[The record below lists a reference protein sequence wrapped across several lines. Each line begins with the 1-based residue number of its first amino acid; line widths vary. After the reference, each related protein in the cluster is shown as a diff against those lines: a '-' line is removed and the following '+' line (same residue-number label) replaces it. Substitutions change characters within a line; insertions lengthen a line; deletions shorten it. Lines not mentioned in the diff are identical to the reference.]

1 MHRLFRLSLL
11 VVLLGIFCSVGLTA
25 QNRVQLSG
33 RLVSGEVRVL
43 VKDSI
48 YTLNYE
54 YDIFGTLIIEPGTTI
69 EFNPEGR
76 MIVQPGGRLIADGFA
91 RATYNPNPFSHNGT
105 TILPYENVG
114 TTRNPYSYIGY
125 SDLRY
130 FLYGTYNHNLNGV
143 VPTDVD
149 ATIDVSTPRDL
160 TININKYRHI
170 FDVVLDTAQRRIID
184 LVGDGVNYPEP
195 TPPQYRIPFEDAIMF
210 IASKLGSAPADD
222 YNLQRYPWRRIGDL
236 PVNVVSQLIV
246 FKGQPFTNFSKE
258 WGHIVVLPGARA
270 AFFRNCEF
278 NGLRKDTTVDRLPYY
293 VASQFTPPLTQT
305 EVNFLNRNM
314 IDRSNGAGGA
324 LSTFSSRTWLINCR
338 FTCNMAR
345 HRGGALQIM
354 QSPEGF
360 PRPSATPDYYRLDK
374 NPNITDKGG
383 ELSQINTNNVQPG
396 WSKIL
401 AIDYIDED
409 PVNYPEPLT
418 NYDRQYYDDARIAS
432 YLGRIRNLKFDDNFV
447 QLANYKEVIIGTPPV
462 RVTRDDTTEFANA
475 NQYYGNLAFG
485 GAVYVSGE
493 SSTFII
499 SPLEGTATGY
509 RTHPFEIGFGV
520 NNSINIHGPG
530 PGYAPTLQTFPLHD
544 TLLFLHNWTNNY
556 QGNVSSLGAR
566 GGAMYVGDNTSMI
579 VAGEFLN
586 NYAYTKYLQSDSAGS
601 NTGYYARGGAIY
613 QSDSRNRLQVRGG
626 PNRAG
631 GTNVDNPTIFYN
643 NWAGT
648 GGAIFV
654 ESITDITDPLFFDSD
669 QWEEPKFYLQSP
681 IIGGSDHYIYTR
693 DYGFNITFRQNR
705 ARSYGGAIF
714 TNRNMSVNGAGG
726 VTNNTLI
733 GYGGRYPVAFDSN
746 HAGYAGGAV
755 HIRIPFRASSPDM
768 ERTVQMIR
776 ANFTY
781 NKVGENVA
789 EALKPQVRGGGA
801 LYVMNADLNLMK
813 SNEFRGNVVYNGN
826 GGAIHMVRPNLYN
839 KRFFL
844 TDLDNEERTAS
855 SAMPFYY
862 WPNTSYTS
870 ENGVLAYMSSA
881 YPPDARMLNRFLDNQ
896 LIVDDQILAAQS
908 GSGTTQIGL
917 GTPSTTANLFG
928 VAFLSEDEGYT
939 VGAGGTIIRLTEGG
953 DQWEYI
959 PSGTANQLND
969 IDFLTNN
976 VGVIVGD
983 NGTVLRTLNGG
994 LNWAPVAI
1002 NLLPGWSI
1010 AGINFYS
1017 VKFSGSSSNTGY
1029 LVGDDGFIAKITVTL
1044 NTVTVDQVE
1053 SGTIHNLYE
1062 VYFNRIH
1069 QGYAVGHRGLILKLN
1084 EDDKWDG
1091 QISNIYTDLYSVY
1104 FTNDYTGYAVG
1115 ENGVLLKTTNA
1126 GYSWDRIE
1134 TGTTIQLNRVWFTGL
1149 HDGYITGNDG
1159 LMLKSTN
1166 DGATWFAL
1174 DPKTTENLNDI
1185 FFKTPSVGYTVG
1197 DMGFIARTSDA
1208 GANWEKKLSKDLQ
1221 YIDVRRWA
1229 QESGLPE
1236 NGVGLGGAI
1245 YILDSATASR
1255 FGRLDSTWF
1264 NRVRILNNFAYS
1276 GSAIYSDN
1284 FDMKLVFNR
1293 SLITSNMVD
1302 DRNDIGIF
1310 QNAITGP
1317 VIRDLATQTTIIGN
1331 WASHDLASTCIYG
1344 EIQGPSPAFTFSEAS
1359 NSIYNNKSRFLIRLP
1374 DAPNTKGV
1382 LAGTTGLGFGGTDTL
1397 SGNYWGKTEANVTL
1411 IVYDSC
1417 TNCPGKKYRGGQQE
1431 TFYLDTTDLVGG
1443 YNYHNTTTL
1452 EYRLWET
1459 KSENSALRNS
1469 FLKNGVHSYLFEG
1482 PFESTLRWDYQPI
1495 PLMNKIDVD
1504 ENTPADSSIPDILL
1518 ASGRIYDAYDK
1529 GVEIKTADY
1538 ARRRMSPIEDFAVG
1552 IPPEL
1557 VRYVD
1562 NTSPYY
1568 GKYVRCLVR
1577 DPFIAESLANVT
1589 DPAYPIINSLQTEFH
1604 PFVGPAHD
1612 TLFYHPIGYPLF
1624 LETEANYT
1632 GDVNR
1637 TNHDLRFLNESV
1649 FFVINE
1655 TTNDYIRV
1663 NLRQVSEDASHREV
1677 FRGRVELIPDSSNR
1691 IPNTTIRRSNEG
1703 LLNFGSN
1710 IGDPHMLRAVEHN
1723 AYNEDKGTLQG
1734 RKYFNRFDQLGNEP
1748 LLYKNRPTM
1757 PISNNKFNV
1766 NYETYFAGERYR
1778 ALPVN
1783 VGDSVSVVSRTILW
1797 RDGVDTALQKGF
1809 GFRVTNSTMPAEFT
1823 GDIYHLKVDTI
1834 VKYVPSQFPWRNAHG
1849 VYDTLR
1855 ITNFLHKVF
1864 ITEDREYP
1872 KDVGTYSQPNPQMGI
1887 GRDAVGRDHI
1897 LNITAKDWNNLY
1909 DPRAFEIPDDYA
1921 YLRYEAYPSYPN
1933 SGLQNW
1939 LKYEYIPAGATYVT
1953 NPMDEANG
1961 YLLLRGRPT
1970 NPYIVPGGEEVYV
1983 TVHNYPPHYRTTDSL
1998 KEYPDNFDQDYID
2011 KFIYLFTPY
2020 LHAPV
2025 YDVSSNLSKARYLQQ
2040 DTIDYGRNFVGEYR
2054 FKIFVVDSNPR
2065 FLMPDDPEQGYPI
2078 PNSAYPEDITVT
2090 LDSKGT
2096 QNTELIG
2103 TYNASVYPCRTK
2115 VDGRLK
2121 ANLTNR
2127 LRFAV
2132 NFNTNDELEDQWA
2145 DERNWDFRYG
2155 RTAYGFLNIAYRPNA
2170 NPGDDEADSLIVLDT
2185 LVTNPNIYNANTIIR
2200 QARPIW
2206 MDDKFLC
2213 RYDPTT
2219 DGNSVFADTEVDSFG
2234 GDFTTRGELN
2244 IRVDYDMALAMLTP
2258 PNRINEE
2265 LALDTVLTVVV
2276 NDGHGGI
2283 GKIDLPLLVNVE
2295 PIITTATVLPA
2306 AKEDIEYNPQLMDK
2320 SKMIQVKDPNFGQTH
2335 YFEILYSGSYP
2346 GVDTL
2351 WRDPCFPDADP
2362 TNFWY
2367 IGDKKTAPEW
2377 LKINRQSGILYGIP
2391 GVKDAPRDET
2401 VTILCWDEDDLVT
2414 MQTFSIFVDSTRHRP
2429 RIEAAPIVRC
2439 VEEGQPYLDS
2449 IKVSDID
2456 LLRGRQQGDP
2466 TETLTFELIDPK
2478 PSNTVLDP
2486 TTISGIQDNPEQVVY
2501 IRSTDFGAF
2510 RDPDGK
2516 VTIRIKV
2523 TDEAGLTD
2531 ELIFRVKFSDETN
2544 FVCPI
2549 RIENNLR
2556 AYQVLEFG
2564 TGQGATT
2571 GDGLDNEERGTLDA
2585 NFCEFEIPPKP
2596 YEDAFDA
2603 RWDIPTVNGILRNI
2617 FPEPVADPPGQLR
2630 IYKCIFNSGGVA
2642 GDASNHYP
2650 IKVSWNK
2657 NDVPSKTDLA
2667 KNPTGATWYIKDLQ
2681 SDGNVFGYNMNTG
2694 VGASSPDIIRTESDG
2709 VITLTINRSSV
2720 KEFIIV
2726 HDWTSGVGDEYFTL
2740 TTGINSVSP
2749 NPMARTTEIKFGIAR
2764 KSNIRLEVIDE
2775 LGKLVSVVAEGEY
2788 SPGSYQLNWD
2798 ARDISGHELSSGT
2811 YTARLVAG
2819 TVTSTEKI
2827 VILK

>member
-11 VVLLGIFCSVGLTA
+11 VVLLGIVGYSVGLA
-25 QNRVQLSG
+25 DKPRVDLSG
-33 RLVSGEVRVL
+33 RIVPGEVRIL
-43 VKDSI
+43 VKDTT
-48 YTLNYE
+48 YTVNYE
-54 YDIFGTLIIEPGTTI
+54 YDIFGTLIIEPGTII
-69 EFNPEGR
+69 EFNPNSR
-76 MIVQPGGRLIADGFA
+76 IVVQKEGRLIADGFA

-130 FLYGTYNHNLNGV
+130 FLYGCYNHNLNGV

-160 TININKYRHI
+160 TVNVNKYRHV
-170 FDVVLDTAQRRIID
+170 FDVVLDTAQRRIVD
-184 LVGDGVNYPEP
+184 LIGDGINYPEP
-195 TPPQYRIPFEDAIMF
+195 APPQFRIPFEDAIMF

-236 PVNVVSQLIV
+236 PVNIVSEVIQ
-246 FKGQPFTNFSKE
+246 FKGSPFQNFSKE
-258 WGHIVVLPGARA
+258 WGHIVILPGART

-293 VASQFTPPLTQT
+293 VASQFTPPLTQPQ
-305 EVNFLNRNM
+305 VDALNR
-314 IDRSNGAGGA
+314 IVLDRSNGAGGA
-324 LSTFSSRTWLINCR
+324 VTTFSSRTWLINCR

-345 HRGGALQIM
+345 HRGGALQIL

-360 PRPSATPDYYRLDK
+360 PRPAVNPEYYRLDK
-374 NPNITDKGG
+374 NPNLTDKGG
-383 ELSQINTNNVQPG
+383 EFSEINTNNVMPG

-409 PVNYPEPLT
+409 PVNYPEPMT
-418 NYDRQYYDDARIAS
+418 SYDRQYYDDARIALF
-432 YLGRIRNLKFDDNFV
+432 LGRMRNLKFDDNFV
-447 QLANYKEVIIGTPPV
+447 QLSNISDQMVGSQRIV
-462 RVTRDDTTEFANA
+462 RDDTTIVADG

-485 GAVYVSGE
+485 GAVYISGE
-493 SSTFII
+493 SSTFIV

-509 RTHPFEIGFGV
+509 RTHPFEVGFGV

-544 TLLFLHNWTNNY
+544 TLLFFHNWANNY
-556 QGNVSSLGAR
+556 QGGVTSLGAR
-566 GGAMYVGDNTSMI
+566 GGALYVGNHTSMI
-579 VAGEFLN
+579 VAGEFIN
-586 NYAYTKYLQSDSAGS
+586 NYAYTKYLQTDSNGS
-601 NTGYYARGGAIY
+601 NPGYYARGGAIF

-626 PNRAG
+626 PNRAN
-631 GTNVDNPTIFYN
+631 GTNADNPTIFYN

-648 GGAIFV
+648 GGAIYV
-654 ESITDITDPLFFDSD
+654 DRATDISDPLEFNSVL
-669 QWEEPKFYLQSP
+669 WEEPQFYLHSP

-714 TNRNMSVNGAGG
+714 TNRNMSINGAGG

-746 HAGYAGGAV
+746 HAGYAGGAI
-755 HIRIPFRASSPDM
+755 HIRIPERVNSPVT
-768 ERTVQMIR
+768 ERTIQMIR
-776 ANFTY
+776 ANFTF
-781 NKVGENVA
+781 NKVGENIA
-789 EALKPQVRGGGA
+789 EALKPQIRGGGA
-801 LYVMNADLNLMK
+801 LYVMNADLNLVK
-813 SNEFRGNVVYNGN
+813 GSEFRGNVAYNGN
-826 GGAIHMVRPNLYN
+826 GGAIHIVRPNLYN

-844 TDLDNEERTAS
+844 TDLDNEERTS
-855 SAMPFYY
+855 VPFMPEYY
-862 WPNTSYTS
+862 WPNTSYVS

-881 YPPDARMLNRFLDNQ
+881 YPPDARMLTRFHDNQ
-896 LIVDDQILAAQS
+896 LLVDDQILATQS
-908 GSGTTQIGL
+908 GSGTTQLGL

-928 VAFLSEDEGYT
+928 VAFLTEDEGYT

-983 NGTVLRTLNGG
+983 NGTALRTINGG
-994 LNWAPVAI
+994 LNWSPVAV
-1002 NLLPGWSI
+1002 NLLPGWSL

-1017 VKFSGSSSNTGY
+1017 VKFSGSSSNIGY
-1029 LVGDDGFIAKITVTL
+1029 LVGDHGFIAKITVDL
-1044 NTVTVDQVE
+1044 STVTIDQVE

-1069 QGYAVGHRGLILKLN
+1069 EGYAVGERGLILKLN

-1091 QISNIYTDLYSVY
+1091 QISNIYTDLFSVY

-1159 LMLKSTN
+1159 LLLKSTN

-1185 FFKTPSVGYTVG
+1185 FFKTPTVGYTVG
-1197 DMGFIARTSDA
+1197 DMGFIARTSNA
-1208 GANWEKKLSKDLQ
+1208 GATWEKKVSKDLQ

-1255 FGRLDSTWF
+1255 FGRSDSTWF

-1302 DRNDIGIF
+1302 ERNDIGIF

-1317 VIRDLATQTTIIGN
+1317 VTRDLATNTTIIGN

-1344 EIQGPSPAFTFSEAS
+1344 EIQGPSPAFTYSEAA
-1359 NSIYNNKSRFLIRLP
+1359 NSIYNNKSRFLVRLP
-1374 DAPNTKGV
+1374 DAPNTKGI

-1417 TNCPGKKYRGGQQE
+1417 TNCPGKKYRGGHQE

-1443 YNYHNTTTL
+1443 YNYHKTKTL
-1452 EYRLWET
+1452 DYRFWET
-1459 KSENSALRNS
+1459 KSENNTLRNTYL
-1469 FLKNGVHSYLFEG
+1469 FKGVHSYLFEG
-1482 PFESTLRWDYQPI
+1482 PFESVLKWDYQPI
-1495 PLMNKIDVD
+1495 PLINDTIN

-1518 ASGRIYDAYDK
+1518 ASGRIYDAFDK
-1529 GVEIKTADY
+1529 GLDVKTADY
-1538 ARRRMSPIEDFAVG
+1538 SHRRMSPIEDFAVG

-1557 VRYVD
+1557 IRYTD
-1562 NTSPYY
+1562 NTSPYF
-1568 GKYVRCLVR
+1568 GKYVRCMVR
-1577 DPFIAESLANVT
+1577 DPYIADSLAGVN
-1589 DPAYPIINSLQTEFH
+1589 DPAYPIINTLQTEFH

-1624 LETEANYT
+1624 LETQANYT
-1632 GDVNR
+1632 GDINR

-1663 NLRQVSEDASHREV
+1663 NLRQVSEDASHREF

-1691 IPNTTIRRSNEG
+1691 IPNTTIRRSHEG

-1723 AYNEDKGTLQG
+1723 PYNEDRGTLEG
-1734 RKYFNRFDQLGNEP
+1734 RKYFNRFDQLGAEP
-1748 LLYKNRPTM
+1748 LLYKNRPSM
-1757 PISNNKFNV
+1757 PQLNNKFNV

-1823 GDIYHLKVDTI
+1823 GDIYHLKTDTI
-1834 VKYVPSQFPWRNAHG
+1834 VKYVPSQFPWRNANG
-1849 VYDTLR
+1849 VYDTLK
-1855 ITNFLHKVF
+1855 ITNFLNKVF
-1864 ITEDREYP
+1864 VTEDREYP
-1872 KDVGTYSQPNPQMGI
+1872 KPVGTYSQPNPQLGI
-1887 GRDAVGRDHI
+1887 GADAVGRDHI
-1897 LNITAKDWNNLY
+1897 INITAKDWNNFY
-1909 DPRAFEIPDDYA
+1909 DPRAFAIPDTFA

-1933 SGLQNW
+1933 SGIQRW
-1939 LKYEYIPAGATYVT
+1939 LKYEYVPAGATYVT
-1953 NPMDEANG
+1953 NPQDEANG
-1961 YLLLRGRPT
+1961 YLILRGRPT
-1970 NPYIVPGGEEVYV
+1970 NPYVVPGGEEVYV

-1998 KEYPDNFDQDYID
+1998 KGFPSHFNQDYID

-2020 LHAPV
+2020 LNAPV
-2025 YDVSSNLSKARYLQQ
+2025 YDAAENDPHTENARYLQQ

-2054 FKIFVVDSNPR
+2054 FKVFVVDSQPR
-2065 FLMPDDPEQGYPI
+2065 FLMPDDPNQGYPI
-2078 PNSAYPEDITVT
+2078 QNPQYPEEFRVT
-2090 LDSKGT
+2090 LDSKNN

-2103 TYNASVYPCRTK
+2103 TYTASVYPCRTK

-2121 ANLTNR
+2121 ANLTNK

-2132 NFNTNDELEDQWA
+2132 NLNTNDEEEDQWA
-2145 DERNWDFRYG
+2145 EEKNWDFRFG
-2155 RTAYGFLNIAYRPNA
+2155 RTVYGFLNKAYRQA
-2170 NPGDDEADSLIVLDT
+2170 DDELVVLDT
-2185 LVTNPNIYNANTIIR
+2185 LVTNPNIYNGNTVIR
-2200 QARPIW
+2200 QGRPIW
-2206 MDDKFLC
+2206 MDDKFIYK
-2213 RYDPTT
+2213 YDSN
-2219 DGNSVFADTEVDSFG
+2219 GNSVISDTEKDEFG
-2234 GDFTTRGELN
+2234 ADFTTKGELN
-2244 IRVDYDMALAMLTP
+2244 IRVDYDMAVSLLTP
-2258 PNRINEE
+2258 PNRTNEE
-2265 LALDTVLTVVV
+2265 MALDTVLSVVV

-2283 GKIDLPLLVNVE
+2283 NKIDLPLMVNVE
-2295 PIITTATVLPA
+2295 PIITTATVLPP

-2320 SKMIQVKDPNFGQTH
+2320 TKMIQVKDPNFGQTH
-2335 YFEILYSGSYP
+2335 YFEILYPNSYP
-2346 GVDTL
+2346 GVDRIP
-2351 WRDPCFPDADP
+2351 RDPCFPDADP
-2362 TNFWY
+2362 TNYWD
-2367 IGDKKTAPEW
+2367 ISDKKTAPEW
-2377 LKINRQSGILYGIP
+2377 LKINKQSGLLYGIP
-2391 GVKDAPRDET
+2391 GVKDAPRNES

-2414 MQTFSIFVDSTRHRP
+2414 MQTFSIFVDSTRHQP
-2429 RIEAAPIVRC
+2429 RIEASPIVKC
-2439 VEEGQPYLDS
+2439 VENGGDYLDS
-2449 IKVSDID
+2449 IKVRDLD
-2456 LLRGRQQGDP
+2456 LLRGRQAGDP
-2466 TETLTFELIDPK
+2466 TETLTFEIESPI

-2486 TTISGIQDNPEQVVY
+2486 TTISGIQENPDQVVY
-2501 IRSTDFGAF
+2501 IRSTGFNAP

-2531 ELIFRVKFSDETN
+2531 ELIYRLRFSDKTY
-2544 FVCPI
+2544 FVCPVKV
-2549 RIENNLR
+2549 ENNLG
-2556 AYQVLEFG
+2556 AFQWLEFG

-2571 GDGLDNEERGTLDA
+2571 GEGLDSDTLGTLDA
-2585 NFCEFEIPPKP
+2585 NYCEFELPPLP
-2596 YEDAFDA
+2596 HEDVFDA
-2603 RWDIPTVNGILRNI
+2603 RWDIPTVNGIIRNI
-2617 FPEPVADPPGQLR
+2617 FPVGVTNPPGQMR

-2642 GDASNHYP
+2642 GNTSNYYP
-2650 IKVSWNK
+2650 IRVSWDMNR
-2657 NDVPSKTDLA
+2657 VPSKTDA
-2667 KNPTGATWYIKDLQ
+2667 VKNPTGSSWYIKDLG
-2681 SDGNVFGYNMNTG
+2681 SDGNVFRYDMNTG
-2694 VGASSPDIIRTESDG
+2694 IGTSAPDIIMSQANG
-2709 VITLTINRSSV
+2709 IITLTIDRSSI

-2726 HDWTSGVGDEYFTL
+2726 HDWTSGVDDGETNL
-2740 TTGINSVSP
+2740 TTGITSVSP
-2749 NPMARTTEIKFGIAR
+2749 NPMARTTDIKFNIAQ

-2775 LGKLVSVVAEGEY
+2775 LGKLVSVITDGDYA
-2788 SPGSYQLNWD
+2788 PGSYHFDWE

-2811 YTARLVAG
+2811 YTCRLIAG
-2819 TVTSTEKI
+2819 AVTSTEKI
-2827 VILK
+2827 VIVK